1 MTSSQIP
8 GPGGPT
14 VEELEDEER
23 RLVLPAADLA
33 TLHILGRRMYDA
45 AVAGGLPLAIQI
57 RVGERLVFAAGAPGS
72 TALFDDWAARKARVV
87 HLFEQSSLRVRLTHE
102 RDGVDFDA
110 KHRLPGDRYA
120 AFGGAFPIRVG
131 NVGFVGSVA
140 VSGLPQLLDHDFVAR
155 QLAAFLG
162 AS

>member
-1 MTSSQIP
+1 MTDQP
-8 GPGGPT
+8 GPTAAGPS

-33 TLHILGRRMYDA
+33 TLHALGRRMYDA
-45 AVAGGLPLAIQI
+45 AVAESLPLAIQI
-57 RVGERLVFAAGAPGS
+57 RVGERLVFQAGVPGS

-87 HLFEQSSLRVRLTHE
+87 HLFEQSSLRVRETHQ

-120 AFGGAFPIRVG
+120 PFGGAFPLRVER
-131 NVGFVGSVA
+131 VGFVGSVA
-140 VSGLPQLLDHDFVAR
+140 VSGLPQLADHAFVVRLLDEHLR
-155 QLAAFLG
+155 